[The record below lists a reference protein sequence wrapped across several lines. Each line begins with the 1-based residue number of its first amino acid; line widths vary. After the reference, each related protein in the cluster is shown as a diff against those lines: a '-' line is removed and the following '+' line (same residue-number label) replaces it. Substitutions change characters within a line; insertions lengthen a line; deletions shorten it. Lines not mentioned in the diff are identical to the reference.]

1 MAVHGA
7 VARSVVLPSQRCSC
21 GCKSLSCCLRFLLFF
36 HRLVPPSLAA
46 PPVSPTLVSR
56 YRASSWGE
64 WLRKW
69 LRTTVLILLAGFLV
83 LPVLAVLASWLPLGT
98 AAGDVPASA
107 ILREMA
113 ATVLPGYVWTTL
125 WLGLLVALGAA
136 VVGTATAAAVTLFDF
151 PGRRLFEW
159 LLLLPLAMPAYVT
172 AYAYTDF
179 LQYSGPLQVG
189 LREAFGWEGRL
200 LPEVRS
206 LGGAVWVFIFS
217 LYPYVYLLAR
227 AALGERAA
235 GLMEAARLLGA
246 PLSRRISAVAL
257 PLARPAVAAGVALV
271 LMETLADFGVASY
284 FGIQTFTTGIYK
296 AWLSMDNRL
305 AAAQLATMLLVL
317 VLALLHIEQR
327 AEKRMRFAVGGGR
340 AGSAEAQPVALV
352 GAHQWAAWA
361 VCGVPVLMG
370 FVAPVLF
377 MLRPLLADWS
387 VLPWERFLGWAW
399 NSVRLG
405 GITAVL
411 AVAIAMLLAFAVRRQ
426 PDAVTRTVVQLAS
439 VGYAVP
445 GAVIVVGLLLPV
457 GWLQS
462 VAPQW
467 GIGGLVTATA
477 FGIVWAYLVRF
488 SAAALQSM
496 QSGYARIP
504 KSLDESARMLG
515 VGGGALIARVH
526 WPLLKRST
534 AAAALLVFVDVMK
547 ELPATIVLR
556 PFNSDTLAVVAY
568 QLARD
573 ERLGEAALPSLALVA
588 VGLVPVILLSR
599 TLRSRPG

>member
-1 MAVHGA
+1 MRRTPFAF
-7 VARSVVLPSQRCSC
+7 RT
-21 GCKSLSCCLRFLLFF
+21 
-36 HRLVPPSLAA
+36 VP
-46 PPVSPTLVSR
+46 
-56 YRASSWGE
+56 
-64 WLRKW
+64 
-69 LRTTVLILLAGFLV
+69 LILFAGFLA
-83 LPVLAVLASWLPLGT
+83 LPVLAVLASWLPVGPGG
-98 AAGDVPASA
+98 AQAGA

-113 ATVLPGYVWTTL
+113 ATVLPGYVGTTL
-125 WLGLLVALGAA
+125 WLSVLVALGAA
-136 VVGTATAAAVTLFDF
+136 VVGTGAAAAVTLFDF
-151 PGRRLFEW
+151 PGRRTFEW

-179 LQYSGPLQVG
+179 LQFSGPLQVG
-189 LREAFGWEGRL
+189 LRNAFGLEGRL

-227 AALGERAA
+227 TALGERAA
-235 GLMEAARLLGA
+235 HLMEAARLLGA
-246 PLSRRISAVAL
+246 PLPRRIAVVAL

-271 LMETLADFGVASY
+271 LMETLADFGVSAY

-317 VLALLHIEQR
+317 VMLLLHLEHR
-327 AEKRMRFAVGGGR
+327 AQKRMRFAAAGGR
-340 AGSAEAQPVALV
+340 AGSAEAQPLRLRRPLHRM
-352 GAHQWAAWA
+352 GAWA
-361 VCGVPVLMG
+361 VCGLPVLMG
-370 FVAPVLF
+370 FVAPVAF
-377 MLRPLLADWS
+377 MLRPLAADWS
-387 VLPWERFLGWAW
+387 VLPWERFVQWAW
-399 NSVRLG
+399 HSVRLG
-405 GITAVL
+405 GITAGL
-411 AVAIAMLLAFAVRRQ
+411 AIAVALALAFAVRRQ
-426 PDAVTRTVVQLAS
+426 PDAVTRGVVQLAS

-457 GWLQS
+457 GWLQAA
-462 VAPQW
+462 VPQW
-467 GIGGLVTATA
+467 GVGGLVTATA

-488 SAAALQSM
+488 CAVALQSV

-504 KSLDESARMLG
+504 PSLDDSARMLG
-515 VGGGALIARVH
+515 VGSVGLLARVH

-547 ELPATIVLR
+547 ELPATMVLR

-599 TLRSRPG
+599 TLRSRA

>member
-1 MAVHGA
+1 MAQPIH
-7 VARSVVLPSQRCSC
+7 
-21 GCKSLSCCLRFLLFF
+21 
-36 HRLVPPSLAA
+36 PPSERVPVLRRHPFAFRSLA
-46 PPVSPTLVSR
+46 
-56 YRASSWGE
+56 
-64 WLRKW
+64 
-69 LRTTVLILLAGFLV
+69 LIVLAGVLA
-83 LPVLAVLASWLPLGT
+83 LPVLAVLASWLPFGQT
-98 AAGDVPASA
+98 DAQAGS

-113 ATVLPGYVWTTL
+113 ATVLPRYTGTTL
-125 WLGLLVALGAA
+125 WLSVLVALGAA
-136 VVGTATAAAVTLFDF
+136 AVGTGAAAAVTLFDF
-151 PGRRLFEW
+151 PGRRTFEW

-179 LQYSGPLQVG
+179 LQFSGPLQVG
-189 LREAFGWEGRL
+189 LRNTFGLEGRL

-227 AALGERAA
+227 TALGERAA
-235 GLMEAARLLGA
+235 QLMEAARLLGA
-246 PLSRRISAVAL
+246 PLPRRIRTVAL

-271 LMETLADFGVASY
+271 LMETLADFGVSSY

-305 AAAQLATMLLVL
+305 AAAQLATMLLVV
-317 VLALLHIEQR
+317 VLALLHLEHR
-327 AEKRMRFAVGGGR
+327 AQKRMRFAAGGVGR
-340 AGSAEAQPVALV
+340 AGSSEAQPLVLRGAPRWVAWLLC
-352 GAHQWAAWA
+352 A
-361 VCGVPVLMG
+361 VPVVMG
-370 FVAPVLF
+370 FVAPVAF
-377 MLRPLLADWS
+377 MLRPLAADWS
-387 VLPWERFLGWAW
+387 VLPWDRFVEWAG

-405 GITAVL
+405 GITAAI
-411 AVAIAMLLAFAVRRQ
+411 AVALALVLAFAVRRN
-426 PDAVTRTVVQLAS
+426 PDRITRGVVQLAS

-457 GWLQS
+457 GWLQ
-462 VAPQW
+462 AAMPQW
-467 GIGGLVTATA
+467 GVGALVTATVV
-477 FGIVWAYLVRF
+477 GIVWAYLVRF
-488 SAAALQSM
+488 CAVALQSM

-504 KSLDESARMLG
+504 LSLDDSARMLG
-515 VGGGALIARVH
+515 TGSAGLLARVH
-526 WPLLKRST
+526 WPLLRRST

-547 ELPATIVLR
+547 ELPATMVLR

-599 TLRSRPG
+599 TLRSKG

>member
-1 MAVHGA
+1 MRRTPFAF
-7 VARSVVLPSQRCSC
+7 RSI
-21 GCKSLSCCLRFLLFF
+21 
-36 HRLVPPSLAA
+36 A
-46 PPVSPTLVSR
+46 
-56 YRASSWGE
+56 
-64 WLRKW
+64 
-69 LRTTVLILLAGFLV
+69 LIVFAGFLA
-83 LPVLAVLASWLPLGT
+83 LPVLAVLASWLPLG
-98 AAGDVPASA
+98 AGDDQAGP

-113 ATVLPGYVWTTL
+113 STVLPSYAWTTL
-125 WLGLLVALGAA
+125 WLGLWVALGAA
-136 VVGTATAAAVTLFDF
+136 VVGTGAAAAVTLFDF
-151 PGRRLFEW
+151 PGRRAFEW

-179 LQYSGPLQVG
+179 LQFSGPLQVG
-189 LREAFGWEGRL
+189 LRNTFGLEGRL

-227 AALGERAA
+227 TALGERAA
-235 GLMEAARLLGA
+235 HLMEAARLLGA
-246 PLSRRISAVAL
+246 PLSRRIRAVAL

-271 LMETLADFGVASY
+271 LMETLSDFGVASY

-305 AAAQLATMLLVL
+305 AAAQLATMLLVVV
-317 VLALLHIEQR
+317 VLLLQIEQR
-327 AEKRMRFAVGGGR
+327 AQKRMRFSVGGGR
-340 AGSAEAQPVALV
+340 AGSAEAQPLRLRGGHLV
-352 GAHQWAAWA
+352 LAWV
-361 VCGVPVLMG
+361 VCTMPVVMG
-370 FVAPVLF
+370 FVAPVVF
-377 MLRPLLADWS
+377 MLRPLAADWS
-387 VLPWERFLGWAW
+387 VLPWERFVGWAW

-405 GITAVL
+405 SITSVL
-411 AVAIAMLLAFAVRRQ
+411 AVLIALALAFAVRRQ
-426 PDAVTRTVVQLAS
+426 PDRITRGVVQLAS

-457 GWLQS
+457 GWLQAT
-462 VAPQW
+462 VPQW
-467 GIGGLVTATA
+467 GVGALVTATA

-488 SAAALQSM
+488 CAVALQSL

-504 KSLDESARMLG
+504 LSLDASARMLG
-515 VGGGALIARVH
+515 TGSGGLLARVH

-599 TLRSRPG
+599 TLRSRH

>member
-1 MAVHGA
+1 M
-7 VARSVVLPSQRCSC
+7 RRTPF
-21 GCKSLSCCLRFLLFF
+21 RFLHTLP
-36 HRLVPPSLAA
+36 LV
-46 PPVSPTLVSR
+46 
-56 YRASSWGE
+56 
-64 WLRKW
+64 
-69 LRTTVLILLAGFLV
+69 LLAGILV
-83 LPVLAVLASWLPLGT
+83 LPVLAVLASWLPFGQTDAL
-98 AAGDVPASA
+98 AGP

-125 WLGLLVALGAA
+125 WLSVLVALGAA
-136 VVGTATAAAVTLFDF
+136 IVGTGAAAAVTLFDF
-151 PGRRLFEW
+151 PGRRTFEW

-179 LQYSGPLQVG
+179 LQFSGPLQVG
-189 LREAFGWEGRL
+189 LRATFGLEGRL

-227 AALGERAA
+227 TALGERAA
-235 GLMEAARLLGA
+235 HLMEAARLLGA
-246 PLSRRISAVAL
+246 PLPRRIRAVAL

-305 AAAQLATMLLVL
+305 AAAQLATMLLV
-317 VLALLHIEQR
+317 VVMALLHLEQR
-327 AEKRMRFAVGGGR
+327 AQKRMRFAGGLGR
-340 AGSAEAQPVALV
+340 AGSAEAQPLALR
-352 GAHQWAAWA
+352 GGRRLLAWA
-361 VCGVPVLMG
+361 VCTVPVLMG
-370 FVAPVLF
+370 FVAPVVF
-377 MLRPLLADWS
+377 MLRPLAADWS
-387 VLPWERFLGWAW
+387 VLPWGRFIEWAW

-405 GITAVL
+405 GITAAL
-411 AVAIAMLLAFAVRRQ
+411 AVVVALSLAFAVRRSA
-426 PDAVTRTVVQLAS
+426 DAVTRGVVQLVS
-439 VGYAVP
+439 LGYAVP

-457 GWLQS
+457 GWLQAA
-462 VAPQW
+462 VPQW
-467 GIGGLVTATA
+467 GVGALVTATA
-477 FGIVWAYLVRF
+477 VGIVWAYLVRF
-488 SAAALQSM
+488 CAVALQSM

-504 KSLDESARMLG
+504 QSLDDSARMLG
-515 VGGGALIARVH
+515 TGSAGLLARVH

-547 ELPATIVLR
+547 ELPATMVLR

-599 TLRSRPG
+599 TLRSAKR